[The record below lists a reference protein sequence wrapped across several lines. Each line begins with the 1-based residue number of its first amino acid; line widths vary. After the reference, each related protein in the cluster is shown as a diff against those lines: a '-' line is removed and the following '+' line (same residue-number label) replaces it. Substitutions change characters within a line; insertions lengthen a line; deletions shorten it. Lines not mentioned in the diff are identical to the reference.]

1 MTLVKNRAK
10 KLSVAHCRYF
20 NVKGLSVATQRQCWT
35 FVARIEGAMNDV
47 GEEVPR
53 LYSPTYILDV
63 I

>member
-47 GEEVPR
+47 GAMNDRRRGNEKT
-53 LYSPTYILDV
+53 LFK
-63 I
+63 